1 VSESKRSIDF
11 DRVGRYYD
19 AHVTST
25 LDLEFWVEMCRRH
38 AGPHLELMC
47 GTGRISLAVSSAG
60 IPLTC
65 VDYSAELLAR
75 LRRKL
80 AAREDVAAA
89 ELIEAD
95 VRELTLPRRFGCIY
109 IGFHAISELAEL
121 VDLRCALARSAA
133 LLEPGGVVLIS
144 MHEPRVRGP
153 QCDGNWLA
161 LGTHLLAPSED
172 DAEGASV
179 EVRGRWLLVDDEPDD
194 GLVRGE
200 QIYVERDASGHE
212 RARVELP
219 VRFRLYA
226 AKTIEREAAA
236 CGLVLRE
243 SFDGYTMPPRPA
255 DDGSRMRVLQFMRA

>member
-1 VSESKRSIDF
+1 MPDRSIDF
-11 DRVGRYYD
+11 DRVARYYD

-25 LDLEFWVEMCRRH
+25 VDLEFWVEMCRRH

-47 GTGRISLAVSSAG
+47 GTGRISLAVLRAG

-65 VDYSAELLAR
+65 VDYSAELLTR
-75 LRRKL
+75 LRHKL
-80 AAREDVAAA
+80 DGQTQVAAA

-95 VRELTLPRRFGCIY
+95 VRELALPRRFGCIY
-109 IGFHAISELAEL
+109 IGFHAIAELSELD
-121 VDLRCALARSAA
+121 DLRRALARIAA
-133 LLEPGGVVLIS
+133 LLEPGGTALIS

-153 QCDGNWLA
+153 QCDGA
-161 LGTHLLAPSED
+161 QITLGTHALAPREHS
-172 DAEGASV
+172 AEGATV
-179 EVRGRWLLVDDEPDD
+179 EVWGRWSLVDAEPDD

-226 AKTIEREAAA
+226 AKTIAREAAA

-243 SFDGYTMPPRPA
+243 SFDGYALPPRPA
-255 DDGSRMRVLQFMRA
+255 DADSRMRVLRFER